1 MEKQTFKQYL
11 ESKEQL
17 LRAIENTP
25 VSITTYDVKKYCTL
39 TLGESEDEKILV
51 GLKPKSQV
59 IVEWR
64 YVDVHNPSPESVRI
78 VGSKDVDSELKHD
91 VFWTGNKLQ
100 KWLMRHTT
108 KGEHNV

>member
-25 VSITTYDVKKYCTL
+25 ISTTSYDVKKYCTL
-39 TLGESEDEKILV
+39 TLGESEDEKVLI
-51 GLKPKSQV
+51 GLKPKFQV
-59 IVEWR
+59 IVEWSHA
-64 YVDVHNPSPESVRI
+64 DVHNPTPESVRI
-78 VGSKDVDSELKHD
+78 VGSKDVDSIVKHE

-108 KGEHNV
+108 KGDQYV